1 MENKARILVIDDEE
15 SIRFTFDCFLSDKGH
30 QVKTASD
37 YDEAVSKLSGNS
49 FDLIFAD
56 IVLGGKTG
64 LDVVREVKKRNLSCP
79 VVMITGD
86 PNVESASEA
95 VRLGALDYLCKP
107 VRQDALLRITEMA
120 LRHKRLNDEKEKYRS
135 NIEAIF
141 RSVKDAIITI
151 DRELRVVELND
162 AAHKLC
168 GLSRDTVGRAFDKVE
183 TGCTKKCLCAFQ
195 ETLSRK
201 QSVEIPRL
209 ECRRDGDRPLR
220 AVAISSSPLL
230 DSLGLFSGA
239 VVVIRDETRLAGL
252 EKDLKDRRKFHNIV
266 GGSAKMQEIYSQ
278 IENLA
283 EVPTTV
289 LILGE
294 SGTGKELVADAL
306 HYSSDRS
313 ERPLVKV
320 NCSALSEGLLESELF
335 GHVRG
340 AFTGAVKDKTGRFQM
355 ADGGTIFLDEI
366 GEVSQRVQLRLL
378 RVLQE
383 RVFERVG
390 DSSPMGVDVR
400 VIAATNRDLS
410 AKVRKGEFR
419 EDLYYRLKVV
429 EIQLPPLRDHIADLT
444 VLVEH
449 FLDKFNRKYSRHI
462 TGVTSDVQEILA
474 EYSWPG
480 NIRELEHSIE
490 HAFVHCRQ
498 GIITIDHLPRNLR
511 DFPQEGYLTGEDRGR
526 EAERAMIIKV
536 LEKTAWN
543 KAMAARTLNIDRSTL
558 YRKMEKYKIFREDIE
573 RDNM

>member
-1 MENKARILVIDDEE
+1 MKDKAHILVIDDEE
-15 SIRFTFDCFLSDKGH
+15 SIRFTFDRFLSDEGH
-30 QVKTASD
+30 QVATAHD
-37 YDEAVSKLSGNS
+37 YDDAISKISGNS

-64 LDVVREVKKRNLSCP
+64 LEVVREVKRRNLSCP

-86 PNVESASEA
+86 PNVDSASAA
-95 VRLGALDYLCKP
+95 VRLGALDYLSKP
-107 VRQDALLRITEMA
+107 VKQDSLLRITEMA
-120 LRHKRLNDEKEKYRS
+120 LRHKRLNDEKEKYRL

-141 RSVKDAIITI
+141 RSVKDAIITVDLDLKI
-151 DRELRVVELND
+151 VELNE
-162 AAHKLC
+162 AALSLC
-168 GLSRDTVGRAFDKVE
+168 GLSRDAIGKAFDSVD
-183 TGCTKKCLCAFQ
+183 TGCCKKCLGVFR
-195 ETLSRK
+195 ETISMK
-201 QSVEIPRL
+201 HSVEIPRL
-209 ECRRDGDRPLR
+209 ECRRAVDHSLR
-220 AVAISSSPLL
+220 VVAISSSPLL
-230 DSLGLFSGA
+230 DHQGLFSGA

-252 EKDLKDRRKFHNIV
+252 EKDLKDRRKFHSIV
-266 GGSAKMQEIYSQ
+266 GGSAKMQEIYSL
-278 IENLA
+278 IESLA

-289 LILGE
+289 LISGE

-340 AFTGAVKDKTGRFQM
+340 AFTGAVKDKVGRFQM

-366 GEVSQRVQLRLL
+366 GEVSPQVQLRLL

-383 RVFERVG
+383 RIFERVG

-400 VIAATNRDLS
+400 VIAATNRDL
-410 AKVRKGEFR
+410 AEKVRRGEFR

-444 VLVEH
+444 LLIEH
-449 FLDKFNRKYSRHI
+449 FLDKFNKKYGKHI
-462 TGVTSDVQEILA
+462 TGVTSDVQEVLA
-474 EYSWPG
+474 EYPWPG

-490 HAFVHCRQ
+490 HAFVHCRE
-498 GIITIDHLPRNLR
+498 GTITIDHLPRNFRNLNKAGLLIN
-511 DFPQEGYLTGEDRGR
+511 EGEGE
-526 EAERAMIIKV
+526 EERSKILKI

-543 KAMAARTLNIDRSTL
+543 KAKAARTLNIDRSTL
-558 YRKMEKYKIFREDIE
+558 YRKMEKYNIIRIREDFH
-573 RDNM
+573 